1 MYIGKTRR
9 KYYNFLFLLE
19 ILRYIVIFSK
29 LYLEKTIMIQ
39 LAIYCIANRKR
50 GVMMTIEE
58 ILAGESK
65 NVEFKENLPEKSIK
79 YMKSVVA
86 FANGTGGK
94 IIFGIADKTREV
106 VGFDK
111 EDVFKKMDAIANAV
125 SDSCEPAIIPD
136 ITLQTV
142 GGKTVIVVEV
152 SEGRQR
158 PYYIKALGR
167 DGGVYV
173 RVAGTTRLAD
183 EYMIKELLFEGSNR
197 YYDQALCTG
206 LNVTDEDIDVLCK
219 AMKEQAVKNARTE
232 EQKAAIKDVG
242 RQQLRSWGILI
253 ERDGKDY
260 PSNAFAILTGNG
272 GLHVATQCGVFKG
285 TTKAVFV
292 DRREYTGPLWEQ
304 IDEAFQFVLR
314 NIHLGATIVGIYR
327 QDVYEIPPDAIR
339 ELIINA
345 MVHRSYLDHGTIQ
358 VAVYDN
364 RLEITSPGKLP
375 MGQTMERMKEGYS
388 KIRNEALAHAFAYM
402 NLIEHWG
409 SGIPRIIDKVKA
421 AGLREPEFIGGEVD
435 LRINIYRGQVDG
447 TVDLNDLNNAIKV
460 PDTIDKM
467 PDSGNEVPDK
477 TETVPDTMGKM
488 PDSDNEVPDTTEKMP
503 DSEQEQQIYKYVLE
517 NGSITTAETVEILDV
532 KHRRARAVLLNMVK
546 DGYLRKEGAARST
559 IYVKNT
565 EGK

>member
-1 MYIGKTRR
+1 M
-9 KYYNFLFLLE
+9 
-19 ILRYIVIFSK
+19 
-29 LYLEKTIMIQ
+29 
-39 LAIYCIANRKR
+39 ANTDKER

-65 NVEFKENLPEKSIK
+65 NVEFKESLPEKSIK

-142 GGKTVIVVEV
+142 DGKTVIVVEI

-167 DGGVYV
+167 EGGVYV

-183 EYMIKELLFEGSNR
+183 EYMVKELLFEGSNR

-206 LNVTDEDIDVLCK
+206 LNITDEDIDALCK
-219 AMKEQAVKNARTE
+219 AMKEQAVKNAHNE
-232 EQKAAIKDVG
+232 EQKASIKDVG
-242 RQQLRSWGILI
+242 RQQLRSWGVLI

-260 PSNAFAILTGNG
+260 PSNAFAILAGNG

-292 DRREYTGPLWEQ
+292 DRREYTGPLWKQ

-314 NIHLGATIVGIYR
+314 NIHLGATIVGVYR
-327 QDVYEIPPDAIR
+327 QDIYEIPTDAIR

-375 MGQTMERMKEGYS
+375 MGQTLERMKEGYS
-388 KIRNEALAHAFAYM
+388 KIRNEALAHAFSYM

-409 SGIPRIIDKVKA
+409 SGIPRIIEKVKA

-435 LRINIYRGQVDG
+435 LRINIYRGQVDI
-447 TVDLNDLNNAIKV
+447 NDVNAKV
-460 PDTIDKM
+460 PDNTDKM
-467 PDSGNEVPDK
+467 PDSDKRVPNNTD
-477 TETVPDTMGKM
+477 KM
-488 PDSDNEVPDTTEKMP
+488 PDSDKRVPDK
-503 DSEQEQQIYKYVLE
+503 EQEQRIYEYVLKYE
-517 NGSITTAETVEILDV
+517 SITTAKAAEILGV
-532 KHRRARAVLLNMVK
+532 KHRRARAVLMNLIN
-546 DGYLRKEGAARST
+546 GAYLKKQGAARST
-559 IYVKNT
+559 VYVKNT
-565 EGK
+565 EREY

>member
-1 MYIGKTRR
+1 VYIGKTRR

-183 EYMIKELLFEGSNR
+183 EYMVKELLFEGSNR

>member
-1 MYIGKTRR
+1 
-9 KYYNFLFLLE
+9 
-19 ILRYIVIFSK
+19 
-29 LYLEKTIMIQ
+29 
-39 LAIYCIANRKR
+39 
-50 GVMMTIEE
+50 MTIEK
-58 ILAGESK
+58 IFAGESK

-94 IIFGIADKTREV
+94 IIFGIADKTRDV

-142 GGKTVIVVEV
+142 DGKTVIVVE
-152 SEGRQR
+152 
-158 PYYIKALGR
+158 
-167 DGGVYV
+167 VYV

-183 EYMIKELLFEGSNR
+183 EYMVKELLFEGSNR

-206 LNVTDEDIDVLCK
+206 LNVTDEDIDILCK

-292 DRREYTGPLWEQ
+292 ERREYTGPLWEQ

-447 TVDLNDLNNAIKV
+447 TVDLNNAIKV
-460 PDTIDKM
+460 PDTIGKM
-467 PDSGNEVPDK
+467 PDSGNKVPDK
-477 TETVPDTMGKM
+477 TEIVPDNMKKM
-488 PDSDNEVPDTTEKMP
+488 PDSGNEVPDTTEKMP
-503 DSEQEQQIYKYVLE
+503 DSEREQQIYKYVLE

-565 EGK
+565 EGR

>member
-1 MYIGKTRR
+1 
-9 KYYNFLFLLE
+9 
-19 ILRYIVIFSK
+19 
-29 LYLEKTIMIQ
+29 
-39 LAIYCIANRKR
+39 
-50 GVMMTIEE
+50 MTIEE
-58 ILAGESK
+58 ILTRESK

-111 EDVFKKMDAIANAV
+111 EDVFKKMDAIANAI

-142 GGKTVIVVEV
+142 DGKTVIVVEV

-206 LNVTDEDIDVLCK
+206 VNVTDEDIDALCK
-219 AMKEQAVKNARTE
+219 AMKEQAVQNACTE
-232 EQKAAIKDVG
+232 EQKASIKDVG

-327 QDVYEIPPDAIR
+327 QDIYEIPPDAIR

-435 LRINIYRGQVDG
+435 LRINIYRGQDAS
-447 TVDLNDLNNAIKV
+447 NDINNANK
-460 PDTIDKM
+460 
-467 PDSGNEVPDK
+467 
-477 TETVPDTMGKM
+477 
-488 PDSDNEVPDTTEKMP
+488 VPDTTEEQPDTANKVPDTMEKMP
-503 DSEQEQQIYKYVLE
+503 DTTEEVPDNEQEQQIYKYVSE
-517 NGSITTAETVEILDV
+517 KESITTAETVVLLGV
-532 KHRRARAVLLNMVK
+532 KDRRARAILMNMVEG
-546 DGYLRKEGAARST
+546 GYLVKEGAARST

-565 EGK
+565 KGR

>member
-1 MYIGKTRR
+1 
-9 KYYNFLFLLE
+9 
-19 ILRYIVIFSK
+19 
-29 LYLEKTIMIQ
+29 
-39 LAIYCIANRKR
+39 
-50 GVMMTIEE
+50 MTIEA

-65 NVEFKENLPEKSIK
+65 NVEFKESLPEKSIK

-106 VGFDK
+106 VGFAK
-111 EDVFKKMDAIANAV
+111 EDVFETMDAIANAV

-136 ITLQTV
+136 ISLQTID
-142 GGKTVIVVEV
+142 GKTVIVVEV

-206 LNVTDEDIDVLCK
+206 LSITDEDIATLCK
-219 AMKEQAVKNARTE
+219 AMKEQAVKNAHTE
-232 EQKAAIKDVG
+232 EQKASIKDVG
-242 RQQLRSWGILI
+242 RQQLRSWGVLI

-260 PSNAFAILTGNG
+260 PSNAFAILTGNA

-292 DRREYTGPLWEQ
+292 DRREYTGLLWEQ

-435 LRINIYRGQVDG
+435 LRINIYRGQVE
-447 TVDLNDLNNAIKV
+447 TKNHNDFIKANKV
-460 PDTIDKM
+460 PDTANKVPNSANKM
-467 PDSGNEVPDK
+467 PDTAEKVPNSAR
-477 TETVPDTMGKM
+477 ELPDTMEEL
-488 PDSDNEVPDTTEKMP
+488 PDN
-503 DSEQEQQIYKYVLE
+503 EQEQQIFKYVLE
-517 NGSITTAETVEILDV
+517 NNSITTAKAAELLGV
-532 KHRRARAVLLNMVK
+532 KQRRARAVLVNMVE
-546 DGYLRKEGAARST
+546 GAYLRKEGAARST

-565 EGK
+565 EGR

>member
-1 MYIGKTRR
+1 
-9 KYYNFLFLLE
+9 
-19 ILRYIVIFSK
+19 
-29 LYLEKTIMIQ
+29 
-39 LAIYCIANRKR
+39 
-50 GVMMTIEE
+50 MTMEE

-111 EDVFKKMDAIANAV
+111 DDIFKKMDAIANAV

-142 GGKTVIVVEV
+142 DGKTVVVVEI

-158 PYYIKALGR
+158 PYYINTLGR
-167 DGGVYV
+167 EGGVYV

-183 EYMIKELLFEGSNR
+183 EYMIKELMFEGSNR
-197 YYDQALCTG
+197 YFDQTLCTG
-206 LNVTDEDIDVLCK
+206 LNITDEDIDALCK
-219 AMKEQAVKNARTE
+219 AMKEQAIKNAHNG
-232 EQKAAIKDVG
+232 EQKASVKDVG

-260 PSNAFAILTGNG
+260 PSNAYAILTGCG
-272 GLHVATQCGVFKG
+272 GINVATQCGVFKG
-285 TTKAVFV
+285 TTKEVFV
-292 DRREYTGPLWEQ
+292 DRREYTGPIWEQ
-304 IDEAFQFVLR
+304 IEEAFQFVLR
-314 NIHLGATIVGIYR
+314 NIHLGAAIVGIYR
-327 QDVYEIPPDAIR
+327 QDIYEIPPDAIR

-345 MVHRSYLDHGTIQ
+345 AVHRSYLDHGNIQ

-375 MGQTMERMKEGYS
+375 MGQTLERMKEGYS
-388 KIRNEALAHAFAYM
+388 QIRNEALAYAFSYM

-409 SGIPRIIDKVKA
+409 SGIPRIIGKVKA

-435 LRINIYRGQVDG
+435 LRINIYRGQVD
-447 TVDLNDLNNAIKV
+447 TNNAKVNDNGIDFGVNNTEKV
-460 PDTIDKM
+460 PDSADKM
-467 PDSGNEVPDK
+467 PDTIEKVPDSA
-477 TETVPDTMGKM
+477 DKM
-488 PDSDNEVPDTTEKMP
+488 PNNK
-503 DSEQEQQIYKYVLE
+503 QEQQIYKYVLE
-517 NGSITTAETVEILDV
+517 NGSITTAKAMELLGV
-532 KHRRARAVLLNMVK
+532 KQRRARIVLLNMVES
-546 DGYLRKEGAARST
+546 DYLRKEGAARST
-559 IYVKNT
+559 VYVIN
-565 EGK
+565 